1 MLVVCFSIISG
12 CLCMLHLQRTD
23 LGLIVWALS
32 TSGRCSNSL
41 QECWNVWNVNQKIA

>member
-1 MLVVCFSIISG
+1 MLVVSFSIISG

-32 TSGRCSNSL
+32 TSVRCSNSL